1 MLVWIDLEMTGLN
14 SALDT
19 ILEIAT
25 IITDNQLN
33 VVATGPHLII
43 GHTQEQ
49 LDNMDPWCINTHGKS
64 GLSALALQ
72 SKITVHEAERQT
84 LEFIKMYCPLH
95 KAYLAGNTVWQD
107 RIFLHKY
114 MPSIVHYLHYRLV
127 DVTTVKN
134 MVNMWYASWPEREFK
149 KTDGHRALSDI
160 RQSIAELEHY
170 RAVFFKKPERLFVEP
185 F

>member
-1 MLVWIDLEMTGLN
+1 
-14 SALDT
+14 
-19 ILEIAT
+19 
-25 IITDNQLN
+25 
-33 VVATGPHLII
+33 
-43 GHTQEQ
+43 
-49 LDNMDPWCINTHGKS
+49 
-64 GLSALALQ
+64 
-72 SKITVHEAERQT
+72 
-84 LEFIKMYCPLH
+84 
-95 KAYLAGNTVWQD
+95 
-107 RIFLHKY
+107 